1 MLPFFKPTK
10 SVKGSLANFSF
21 NSKGDKKGLFIE
33 MVKQTGWNV
42 QNSTGSFKDG
52 DKVNIKLSLIE
63 AAAIMRAIEQNTS
76 ASEKGFYHSS
86 AKGSAT
92 ISFTPYFRDTKQV
105 GFSLAISK
113 QEGTSDRK
121 NFVIGFDFNEAY
133 LIKEFLRFSLD
144 HIFSGMYSDEVKAAK
159 QRETEPSA

>member
-1 MLPFFKPTK
+1 MLPFYKPTK

-21 NSKGDKKGLFIE
+21 NSKGEKKGIFIE
-33 MVKQTGWNV
+33 MVKQTGWDN
-42 QNSTGSFKDG
+42 QSSTGSFKNG

-63 AAAIMRAIEQNTS
+63 AAALIRAIEQNT
-76 ASEKGFYHSS
+76 AAAEKGFYHSS

-92 ISFTPYFRDTKQV
+92 INFSPYVRDGKQI

-121 NFVIGFDFNEAY
+121 NFLIGFDFNECQ
-133 LIKEFLRFSLD
+133 LLKEFLRFSLD
-144 HIFSGMYSDEVKAAK
+144 HVFSGMYSDQVKAAK
-159 QRETEPSA
+159 QRETEADA

>member
-1 MLPFFKPTK
+1 MLAFYKPTR

-21 NSKGDKKGLFIE
+21 NSKGEKKGMFVE
-33 MVKQTGWNV
+33 MVKQTGWDN
-42 QNSTGSFKDG
+42 QNSTGSFKNG
-52 DKVNIKLSLIE
+52 DKVNIKLSIFE
-63 AAAIMRAIEQNTS
+63 AAAIMRAIEQNTA

-92 ISFTPYFRDTKQV
+92 ISFSPYIRDGKQI
-105 GFSLAISK
+105 GFSLSISK

-121 NFVIGFDFNEAY
+121 NFVIGFDFNESWA
-133 LIKEFLRFSLD
+133 LKEFLRFSLD

-159 QRETEPSA
+159 QRLESQEG